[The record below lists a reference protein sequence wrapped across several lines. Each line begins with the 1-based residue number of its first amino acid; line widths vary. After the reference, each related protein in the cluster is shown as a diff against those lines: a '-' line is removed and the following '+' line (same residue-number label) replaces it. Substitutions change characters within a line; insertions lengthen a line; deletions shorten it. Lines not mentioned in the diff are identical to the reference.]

1 MNSAAFAPSFWPA
14 LAAEGQRAKPSAS
27 SGDLSGGDCVSDS
40 PSGVDAPARPPGS
53 TGEAGAFAYYAP
65 SSAAQLQELSAF
77 LATAPTAASHV
88 PPTSAAM
95 SATLLDELLLGGGD
109 DLGDHI
115 AAARGPMEAHHG
127 DDSDEDELMD
137 AGAHGRE
144 SGPLPPSPA
153 TARLLQLED
162 NYERKKKRAK
172 INRKD
177 LNARFHELMDLLH
190 LREDRKLNRAKVLEK
205 AIEHIEK
212 LTAELA
218 SARAQLS
225 GNASQASAPS
235 TNVQSVKPAPLPL
248 AVPRRPLPRPA
259 ASSAHPWTAP
269 STANGLP
276 LASMLWVPMV
286 APSSQLLPPPAAVAT
301 TSTRTRRTSL
311 KRSRDEPNDDKRAT
325 SIRSELVSET
335 KQPAVSAST
344 LGWIAHHIPAVLEFC
359 DAWTL
364 ASVMGTSRELERA
377 ARSESLW
384 ALLCQKRWWIANSPA
399 AVRAQDQWAVWHVA
413 NRMPNCFFM
422 TVHGRILM
430 ATYLLGVLT
439 VSCVMCWQPE
449 GLHFATGRSRNIS
462 VWGLL
467 SQRSN
472 GYTTRTVL
480 VSGKT
485 TVMQVVELYV
495 VVQNMGQTRVRITD
509 RVHVTAATES
519 SDTSCDRFL
528 PLTADS
534 GAHLTPHV
542 VAINDNRR
550 TLDGVAGVQLLHGD
564 MCVLRVFLRCDGL
577 ELEAEFLQW
586 YVAM

>member
-1 MNSAAFAPSFWPA
+1 MNSSAFAPSFWPA
-14 LAAEGQRAKPSAS
+14 LAAEGQRAKPSTS
-27 SGDLSGGDCVSDS
+27 SGDLNSSEGVSDS
-40 PSGVDAPARPPGS
+40 PSGVDAPARTPGS
-53 TGEAGAFAYYAP
+53 AGEAGAFAYYAP

-115 AAARGPMEAHHG
+115 AAARGPMEAHH
-127 DDSDEDELMD
+127 DEDSDEDELMD
-137 AGAHGRE
+137 AGAHGRG

-190 LREDRKLNRAKVLEK
+190 LREDRKLNRAK
-205 AIEHIEK
+205 
-212 LTAELA
+212 
-218 SARAQLS
+218 LS
-225 GNASQASAPS
+225 GNGNQASAPAAS
-235 TNVQSVKPAPLPL
+235 VQSAKPAPLPL

-259 ASSAHPWTAP
+259 ASNTHPWTAP

-301 TSTRTRRTSL
+301 ASNRTRRTSL
-311 KRSRDEPNDDKRAT
+311 KRSRDEPSDDKRAA
-325 SIRSELVSET
+325 SIRNELVSET
-335 KQPAVSAST
+335 KQPAASAST

-422 TVHGRILM
+422 T
-430 ATYLLGVLT
+430 
-439 VSCVMCWQPE
+439 PE
-449 GLHFATGRSRNIS
+449 GLHFATGRSHNIS

-480 VSGKT
+480 VGGKT

-519 SDTSCDRFL
+519 SDAACDRFL

-542 VAINDNRR
+542 VAVNDNRR